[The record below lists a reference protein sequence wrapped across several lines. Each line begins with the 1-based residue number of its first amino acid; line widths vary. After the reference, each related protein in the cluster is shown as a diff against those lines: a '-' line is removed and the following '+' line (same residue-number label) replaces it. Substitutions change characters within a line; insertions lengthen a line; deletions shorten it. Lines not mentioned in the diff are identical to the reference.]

1 VERYFSGELFHTK
14 AWLFGSW
21 FLNPFKDLKIRRCT
35 MKSKC
40 LIITALAMV
49 LTFGFASSGLQAKDS
64 ISAYMG

>member
-1 VERYFSGELFHTK
+1 
-14 AWLFGSW
+14 
-21 FLNPFKDLKIRRCT
+21 

-64 ISAYMG
+64 ISAYMGYSREVNEGIAKQVEEKLGIEVKHITLSWGEC